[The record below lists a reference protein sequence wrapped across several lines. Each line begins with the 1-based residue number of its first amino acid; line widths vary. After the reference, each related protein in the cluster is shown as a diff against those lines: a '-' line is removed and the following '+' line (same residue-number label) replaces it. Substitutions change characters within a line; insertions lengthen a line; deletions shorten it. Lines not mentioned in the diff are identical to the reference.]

1 MAEERGRS
9 VDKKQLVSSSFK
21 TDIVVGVDHSG
32 KIIKFNKESEKIS
45 GYSKYEVLDK
55 NFLDF
60 LTPDRYSKQWKK
72 SFSSAKKNK
81 LIEDFKL
88 PLRTRNGH
96 EIMISWSTFPVSD
109 DESKV
114 KDISFVGRL
123 ISNWDDAKE
132 SNIGQVENISK
143 NFNESDD
150 FYKIFKQMEKKNQE
164 LEKLNLELEKKLKEK
179 KSKKEKTGQ
188 SFSIFPNVSLS
199 NKKKEEVEN
208 IARELDDRKIALDKL
223 QTKLNN
229 EKRSINEQRN
239 WFVKWREK
247 LESLEFEIEKRNQ
260 SITRKDQ
267 FQSEKNI
274 EPKTNIDAGEKTGE
288 MEKDQNIF
296 TEIDDSAVIIQRGI
310 LKQANEEFAKLLG
323 YNLDEIVNK
332 SLFDFICYEGF
343 PGLEEYYL
351 ERLKGEGVSIY
362 ETVFLTK
369 DNEKISVEVE
379 TKPTIFDKDKAEM
392 AVIKKINK
400 KEKQK

>member
-1 MAEERGRS
+1 MVEETQRS
-9 VDKKQLVSSSFK
+9 ENKKQLVNSSFK
-21 TDIVVGVDHSG
+21 SDIVIGVNRSG

-60 LTPDRYSKQWKK
+60 LTPDRYLKQWKK

-88 PLRTRNGH
+88 PLQTRNGH

-123 ISNWDDAKE
+123 ISKWDDAKE
-132 SNIGQVENISK
+132 SNIGQAENINK
-143 NFNESDD
+143 NLNESDD
-150 FYKIFKQMEKKNQE
+150 FYKIFKQIEEKNQE
-164 LEKLNLELEKKLKEK
+164 LEKINSDLEKKLKK
-179 KSKKEKTGQ
+179 KKTKNEKTGQ
-188 SFSIFPNVSLS
+188 SFSFFPNISLG
-199 NKKKEEVEN
+199 NQKKEELEN
-208 IARELDDRKIALDKL
+208 MARELEDQKLALDQL

-229 EKRSINEQRN
+229 EKRSIDEQRN

-260 SITRKDQ
+260 SISSKEK

-274 EPKTNIDAGEKTGE
+274 KPKTNIPVEEKTGE
-288 MEKDQNIF
+288 IEKDQDIF
-296 TEIDDSAVIIQRGI
+296 AEIDDSAVIIQRGI
-310 LKQANEEFAKLLG
+310 LKQANEAFAKLLG
-323 YNLDEIVNK
+323 YSLDEIVNK

-351 ERLKGEGVSIY
+351 ERLKGEDASIY

-369 DNEKISVEVE
+369 DNEKISVKVQ
-379 TKPTIFDKDKAEM
+379 TKPTFFDKDKAEI
-392 AVIKKINK
+392 AIIKKVNK
-400 KEKQK
+400 KEK